1 MNICIFCSSKLY
13 FSDELIAKSQKF
25 GEWMGEQKMG
35 LVYGGS
41 RSGLMGV
48 MADAVLK
55 TGGTVTGYIP
65 KGLFPKEVPHL
76 GIQKLEEVP
85 DLFERKKMMMK
96 DGDVFVILPGGVGTL
111 DEFFEVITWK
121 SLRCF
126 NKPIYLLNEN
136 GFWDTL
142 MVMLKDLE
150 SKQMLD
156 SNLLE
161 SFVIVDDYSSLRE
174 RLTC

>member
-1 MNICIFCSSKLY
+1 MNVCIFCSSKLN
-13 FSDELIAKSQKF
+13 FSEELVSRSREF
-25 GEWMGEQKMG
+25 GEWMGMRKMG
-35 LVYGGS
+35 MVYGGS
-41 RSGLMGV
+41 KSGLMGV

-55 TGGTVTGYIP
+55 NGGHVIGYIP
-65 KGLFPKEVPHL
+65 KGLFPKEIPHD

-126 NKPIYLLNEN
+126 DKPIYLLNEN
-136 GFWDTL
+136 GFWNSL
-142 MVMLKDLE
+142 MVMLKDLQE
-150 SKQMLD
+150 KQMLD
-156 SNLLE
+156 SNLLS
-161 SFVIVDDYSSLRE
+161 SFIVVDNYESLRE
-174 RLTC
+174 RLLC

>member
-1 MNICIFCSSKLY
+1 MNICIFCSSKLN
-13 FSDELIAKSQKF
+13 FSDELIAKSREF
-25 GEWMGEQKMG
+25 GEWMGTHQMG

-41 RSGLMGV
+41 KSGLMGV

-55 TGGTVTGYIP
+55 TGGNVIGYLP
-65 KGLFPKEVPHL
+65 KGLFPSEIPHH
-76 GIQKLEEVP
+76 GIQKLEEVT

-126 NKPIYLLNEN
+126 DKPIYLLNEN
-136 GFWDTL
+136 GFWNSL
-142 MVMLKDLE
+142 MVLMKDLE
-150 SKQMLD
+150 AKKMLD

-161 SFVIVDDYSSLRE
+161 SFVVVDSYASLRE
-174 RLTC
+174 KLC